1 MDFIVEQAKENHRN
15 GVITDGEYSTIIR
28 QVFQMSETKMI
39 REAQRRESFPG
50 PPGPPHPDVD
60 FRYHGPPEM
69 FPEPC
74 WNDPRRGPAG
84 FGPYPRPDRMQRF
97 DVMPGGRPAPG
108 PPGKAPFNAAFEVR
122 PDDDMKTIPIDNVP
136 REIRFYGD
144 RAVILMA
151 DDDPRSL
158 GFAAGVRRVFL
169 DNVTVDLNI
178 GNDYVDF
185 LFDGQIHKI
194 KIGAPTRELY
204 IDGNW

>member
-28 QVFQMSETKMI
+28 QCFQMSESKMI
-39 REAQRRESFPG
+39 RDAQRSFAG
-50 PPGPPHPDVD
+50 PPDVD
-60 FRYHGPPEM
+60 FRYHGPPEGYQ
-69 FPEPC
+69 EPG
-74 WNDPRRGPAG
+74 WNDPRR
-84 FGPYPRPDRMQRF
+84 FGPYPRRFDQMQRQ
-97 DVMPGGRPAPG
+97 G
-108 PPGKAPFNAAFEVR
+108 PPGKGPFGPAFEVR

-144 RAVILMA
+144 QAVILMA

-158 GFAAGVRRVFL
+158 GFAPGVRRVFIDSIKL
-169 DNVTVDLNI
+169 DLTI
-178 GNDYVDF
+178 GSDYFDF
-185 LFDGQIHKI
+185 FLDGQNHRI